1 MQVYIQSLESTNHD
15 RLQVQFSLQVILV
28 GNLFFLVFFLAEA
41 LPAAEALSTL
51 CLGLLG
57 GMLEMRHSK
66 GFPMGKHGDDF
77 SFGMGWLCSRYL
89 TCSIYIYI
97 YTHKKADMIAG
108 LQQQMYNMQ
117 FSCCKGT
124 SQELQFLLRRL

>member
-1 MQVYIQSLESTNHD
+1 MQVNIQSLESTNHD

-57 GMLEMRHSK
+57 GMLKMRHSK
-66 GFPMGKHGDDF
+66 GFPMGKHGDDL
-77 SFGMGWLCSRYL
+77 SLGMRWLCSRYL
-89 TCSIYIYI
+89 TCSIYVYI
-97 YTHKKADMIAG
+97 HTKRQI
-108 LQQQMYNMQ
+108 
-117 FSCCKGT
+117 
-124 SQELQFLLRRL
+124 